1 MHDHS
6 QYNEM
11 NVMRSETKFPVL
23 SEKKNKNMRDAIK
36 SNSFEDITRGSQ
48 QVFFGIIVKRTP
60 TSVMRFRGLLSTAV
74 AYKRH
79 KCIIMSQYNKMN
91 VMRSRMRVPI
101 LYK

>member
-36 SNSFEDITRGSQ
+36 SNSFKDITRGSQ

-60 TSVMRFRGLLSTAV
+60 TSVMRFRGLLSAAV
-74 AYKRH
+74 TNERPT
-79 KCIIMSQYNKMN
+79 CMTIPNIMK
-91 VMRSRMRVPI
+91 
-101 LYK
+101 